1 MIHFKNHKKI
11 VALYSQ
17 NGFTFI
23 ELMLALFIMATSL
36 SALFGLQNTIFTYLV
51 RAYNRTSRMIIIKKN
66 LMDRMLEIEEE
77 GTRGTEYVEHPET
90 KIDWSE
96 KKIRPEGPYEGM
108 QYLYL
113 TQVKGSWKILGKE
126 YKDTMIGISFRP
138 LRKNLKKKNRR
149 RKIRKLK
156 NLMLKML
163 ALKRVEIS
171 NDQTRI

>member
-138 LRKNLKKKNRR
+138 PEEKSEEEKQEKK
-149 RKIRKLK
+149 
-156 NLMLKML
+156 
-163 ALKRVEIS
+163 
-171 NDQTRI
+171 DTQTKKSDAKDAGTKKSGDR